1 MYDWYSQFYKRIQ
14 DSKFPKKKSLAATAL
29 AISATAVLAT
39 FVPAVGVPLGL
50 FVAKIT
56 FAKVGAGTLL

>member
-1 MYDWYSQFYKRIQ
+1 MIDTVNFTNEFRIANFQ
-14 DSKFPKKKSLAATAL
+14 KKSLAATAL